1 MHLASKGRKHLLRTP
16 ALLPLS
22 VGVLGEVL
30 PACRDGAGLP
40 WHWGLFPP
48 WDPGVMRGAQTGC
61 LSLGGMKLDLFFS
74 CLPPAVIQGDG
85 KSGLQ
90 RALYINNGSNEYIF
104 LCRTILLL
112 PLLAAEGGWFLLA
125 FSFPPS

>member
-1 MHLASKGRKHLLRTP
+1 MQG
-16 ALLPLS
+16 
-22 VGVLGEVL
+22 
-30 PACRDGAGLP
+30 
-40 WHWGLFPP
+40 
-48 WDPGVMRGAQTGC
+48 PGVMQGPQAGC

-74 CLPPAVIQGDG
+74 CFPPAVIQGDG

-112 PLLAAEGGWFLLA
+112 AAEGGWFLLA